1 VRFSVWPLPTQ
12 SFADVLE
19 IARHAEAT
27 GWDGLWYADHFM
39 PDGEATRE
47 PYSEAWTTLSAL
59 AASVPR
65 IRIGPLVTGNTYRHP
80 AVLAKMAATVDHLS
94 GGRLVLGLGAGWQE
108 NEHRQY
114 GIPFYT
120 VKERLER
127 LAEACELIKGLF
139 ANETTTFRGKH
150 YQLENAVLEPKPVQ
164 KPLPLMIGGGGE
176 KVTLRIA
183 ARFADEWNVWGDV
196 ERLKHKMA
204 ILDGYCAEL
213 GRPPRAIQRSA
224 VALLYLTD
232 DRALVE
238 KLRSRPAV
246 RPMIA
251 GNADEVRELQ
261 AILVKRGFDV
271 GRIDGI
277 LGLKSRQAVRAMQ
290 IKLKLPADS
299 WPTAEVLSRLRGAR

>member
-1 VRFSVWPLPTQ
+1 MRFSVWPAPIQT
-12 SFADVLE
+12 FADVLE
-19 IARHAEAT
+19 IARHAEST
-27 GWDGLWYADHFM
+27 GWDGLWFADHFM
-39 PDGEATRE
+39 QDGENARVPT
-47 PYSEAWTTLSAL
+47 SEAWTTIAAL

-80 AVLAKMAATVDHLS
+80 AVLAKMAATVDHIC

-196 ERLKHKMA
+196 ERLRHKMA
-204 ILDGYCAEL
+204 ILDRYCAEL
-213 GRPPRAIQRSA
+213 GRPPRAVQRSA
-224 VALLYLTD
+224 VALLFLTD
-232 DRALVE
+232 DRALAE
-238 KLRSRPAV
+238 KLRSRPAA
-246 RPMIA
+246 RPMII
-251 GNADEVRELQ
+251 GNADEVRE
-261 AILVKRGFDV
+261 I
-271 GRIDGI
+271 
-277 LGLKSRQAVRAMQ
+277 VRAYRDAGVDELIVPDFTLGPRDQ
-290 IKLKLPADS
+290 KLATLDRFMNEVAAKLR
-299 WPTAEVLSRLRGAR
+299 T